1 MVFTRIEN
9 TDASASTL
17 LNGVTKVT
25 NSYNTITHTLST
37 TLFGGGGTFIALNM
51 ADIDDMKFML
61 QIDASPP
68 ATIGATLSLIL
79 TSSVDG
85 SVSRR
90 LQNLLGLT
98 STTACGIL
106 GFYLPVAIT
115 GAGTTIELVSTDPNI
130 SPPTLTLY
138 ESPQDGFVQVLVC
151 ATNIKP
157 GEEAC
162 TLTIFKSGSGGS
174 PTGSASDKYVFLD
187 IPADV
192 PITVPGPTIIV
203 PFTSVRAGGL
213 PGMDSITGIFTAPV
227 EGIYG
232 FTSSFNWGAVAGGAT
247 GADAVAGM
255 VNRIHPSIP
264 NNEWDNQV
272 EQGRTFVHALTA
284 TIFMAKGDQR
294 TLRAFANSVR
304 TLLKLSGFANTSLEI
319 TLLT

>member
-1 MVFTRIEN
+1 MVFTRVEN

-17 LNGVTKVT
+17 LNGVKKVT
-25 NSYNTITHTLST
+25 DSYNTITHTLSA
-37 TLFGGGGTFIALNM
+37 TLFSMGGTFVPLNV

-79 TSSVDG
+79 TSSTDG

-98 STTACGIL
+98 STTSCGIL

-115 GAGTTIELVSTDPNI
+115 GAGTSIELTSTDPNI

-162 TLTIFKSGSGGS
+162 TLSIFQGRSQSAA
-174 PTGSASDKYVFLD
+174 ASDRYAFLD
-187 IPADV
+187 IGADI
-192 PITVPGPTIIV
+192 PLAASGSTVVVI
-203 PFTSVRAGGL
+203 FDSLRAGGL
-213 PGMDSITGIFTAPV
+213 PGYDTTTGIFTAPRD
-227 EGIYG
+227 GMYA
-232 FTSSFNWGAVAGGAT
+232 FTTQMNWGAAEAGTGFTAIVNRVNPSVAG
-247 GADAVAGM
+247 D
-255 VNRIHPSIP
+255 
-264 NNEWDNQV
+264 EWDVQV
-272 EQGRTFVHALTA
+272 TNLATFVNSLAA
-284 TIFMAKGDQR
+284 TFFMAKGGQRSIRIISQSAR
-294 TLRAFANSVR
+294 TLN
-304 TLLKLSGFANTSLEI
+304 KLFGFANTSLQI
-319 TLLT
+319 VSL